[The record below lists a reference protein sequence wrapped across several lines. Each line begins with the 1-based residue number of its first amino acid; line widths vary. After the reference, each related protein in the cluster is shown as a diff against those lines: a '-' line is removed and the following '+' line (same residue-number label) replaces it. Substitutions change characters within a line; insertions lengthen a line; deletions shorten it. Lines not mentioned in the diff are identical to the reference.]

1 MTEIYFYSGAYDKLT
16 TACRLCAKALQQ
28 NMRVLIY
35 ILDTAV
41 MNKMDELL
49 WTFSATSF
57 VPHCSVLS
65 QLDKEVIES
74 SPVIISNN
82 IQAGVHFD
90 VLLNLHSECPPMF
103 EQFNRLIEIVDLSDH
118 DSESGRHRFRCYK
131 QKGFHNPSS
140 STKRFN
146 NFLTLLMLTSC
157 SRTILYQIKTTLKF

>member
-1 MTEIYFYSGAYDKLT
+1 MAEIYFYSGAYDKLT

-35 ILDTAV
+35 ILDTAM

-131 QKGFHNPSS
+131 QKGFTIHHHQLKD
-140 STKRFN
+140 ST
-146 NFLTLLMLTSC
+146 TS
-157 SRTILYQIKTTLKF
+157 